1 MIWLSQMTEI
11 WKEDKVTYWKQTYWT
26 QTATTKT
33 KCLAGMQAV
42 FCYSGSFKGQFII
55 IKNEIFKLFKL
66 LQEKVSLHFE
76 SKVLHWKINSYSQNA
91 VQSVLARNSR
101 SFDTLLQVIS
111 KQTNKTKQNLGKKE
125 KAKSYFK
132 SKTRWNISAYNGM
145 TCHQAEVCI
154 RDDKSSNGRRC
165 NCDSGDHSRHSR
177 FYIHLHLQ

>member
-1 MIWLSQMTEI
+1 
-11 WKEDKVTYWKQTYWT
+11 
-26 QTATTKT
+26 
-33 KCLAGMQAV
+33 MQAV

-55 IKNEIFKLFKL
+55 IKNEIFKL

-132 SKTRWNISAYNGM
+132 SKTR
-145 TCHQAEVCI
+145 
-154 RDDKSSNGRRC
+154 
-165 NCDSGDHSRHSR
+165 
-177 FYIHLHLQ
+177 

>member
-1 MIWLSQMTEI
+1 MKSDDEFTCQMEKLLLQFYLHTSRKVSVIWYPFSTVIVQSQSEFCGYFCGYSGDVISPLLDWMIWLSQMTEI

-76 SKVLHWKINSYSQNA
+76 SKVLHWKINSYS
-91 VQSVLARNSR
+91 
-101 SFDTLLQVIS
+101 
-111 KQTNKTKQNLGKKE
+111 
-125 KAKSYFK
+125 
-132 SKTRWNISAYNGM
+132 
-145 TCHQAEVCI
+145 
-154 RDDKSSNGRRC
+154 
-165 NCDSGDHSRHSR
+165 
-177 FYIHLHLQ
+177 

>member
-1 MIWLSQMTEI
+1 
-11 WKEDKVTYWKQTYWT
+11 
-26 QTATTKT
+26 
-33 KCLAGMQAV
+33 MQAV

-55 IKNEIFKLFKL
+55 IKNEIFKFFKL

-76 SKVLHWKINSYSQNA
+76 SKVLRWKINSYSQNA

-132 SKTRWNISAYNGM
+132 SKTR
-145 TCHQAEVCI
+145 
-154 RDDKSSNGRRC
+154 
-165 NCDSGDHSRHSR
+165 
-177 FYIHLHLQ
+177 